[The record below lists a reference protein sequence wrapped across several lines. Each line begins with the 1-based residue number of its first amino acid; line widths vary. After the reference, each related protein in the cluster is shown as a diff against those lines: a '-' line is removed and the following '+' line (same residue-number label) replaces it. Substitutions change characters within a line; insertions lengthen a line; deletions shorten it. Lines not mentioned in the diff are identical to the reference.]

1 MRKFPEHVQLSFCHS
16 IEEFVCAQKKIL
28 RLSVQLNK
36 SGKREKL
43 EKKKFIFFLNSKFNE
58 SLVSLVL
65 DFVHNFELVT
75 INGNSLFQHSF
86 KMTFNSSVILFCY
99 Y

>member
-16 IEEFVCAQKKIL
+16 IEEFVCAQKKNPTFVC
-28 RLSVQLNK
+28 SVEQK
-36 SGKREKL
+36 WKEGKMV
-43 EKKKFIFFLNSKFNE
+43 KKIIFFLNSKFNE

-65 DFVHNFELVT
+65 VFVHNFELVT
-75 INGNSLFQHSF
+75 INGDSLFQHSF